1 VIAARAGHCIVDA
14 AMKWLLAAAAAAM
27 LVTPF
32 ALAGARPML
41 HDPVALN
48 IGVVCQWQARCI
60 ARQSAA
66 MRRALNYVA
75 KRRPPQWRIQLCNRN
90 AGRSGY
96 RVDWIGFDN
105 CIRNAAL
112 RAPSRTGRRR

>member
-1 VIAARAGHCIVDA
+1 MIAARAGHCIVDA

-48 IGVVCQWQARCI
+48 IGVVCQWQARCM
-60 ARQSAA
+60 ARQSTA

-105 CIRNAAL
+105 CVRNAAL